1 MGDSA
6 GIFIRNGRLQ
16 VAWLTGSLRK
26 PRVRAFV
33 EKGPEDGEA
42 ALANAFSEAG
52 IPVRKAA
59 VAVPSRLVNVR
70 KVTLPL
76 THEDQIG
83 RTLRF
88 QAERYLPGISP
99 DDVAVDFLLT
109 RKEKSLTELFLL
121 IVKKSDLE
129 EYLAPMRAAGIEAA
143 SITVDFAAL
152 MNAVA
157 QAGLFEGASRT
168 VVVHFT
174 GEEILLLLV
183 QDGRL
188 QAVRRLPPGEESGIP
203 ARIAR
208 EVEYSL
214 TSAGFEGAPDRAV
227 LSGDLPGSLI
237 VDALEHALDC
247 EVTRFDAASQWKCTA
262 GPDAEVLLRRF
273 PVAPGA
279 ALGALGKAAVS
290 VDFLREAYRYRT
302 PYEVA
307 RKPLVLAAVLA
318 VAFIAVELISTMMAA
333 GQATDYYG
341 RMNRHARSLFKS
353 VVRGKKPKFSSTF
366 HKTLA
371 GLVKQRLNSNAGEQ
385 DWQSFLDFMRTLTL
399 HLPTD
404 DRTVILSVSFKGQK
418 ATLRGEA
425 DDVDSFEAVAN
436 SLEKS
441 GKYEVRTPFRVRNQC
456 RRQSAR
462 KPLSFTIE
470 LSPRRK

>member
-1 MGDSA
+1 MGASA
-6 GIFIRNGRLQ
+6 GIFIRNGHLQ
-16 VAWLTGSLRK
+16 VAWLTGSVRK
-26 PRVRAFV
+26 PRVRTFV
-33 EKGPEDGEA
+33 EADP
-42 ALANAFSEAG
+42 ANAFSEAG

-59 VAVPSRLVNVR
+59 VALPSRLVNVR
-70 KVTLPL
+70 KITLPL
-76 THEDQIG
+76 TDEGQIG
-83 RTLRF
+83 RTMRF

-121 IVKKSDLE
+121 VVKKSDLE
-129 EYLAPMRAAGIEAA
+129 EYLAPLRAAGIEAA

-152 MNAVA
+152 MNVAA
-157 QAGLFEGASRT
+157 QARLFDGVSST
-168 VVVHFT
+168 VLVHFS

-183 QDGRL
+183 RDRHL
-188 QAVRRLPPGEESGIP
+188 QAVRRLPPGEASGIP
-203 ARIAR
+203 ERIAR

-214 TSAGFEGAPDRAV
+214 TSAGFDGTPGRTV
-227 LSGDLPGSLI
+227 LSGDLPESPI

-247 EVTRFDAASQWKCTA
+247 EVIRFDASASWKCSA
-262 GPDAEVLLRRF
+262 GPEAEALLRRF
-273 PVAPGA
+273 PMAPGA
-279 ALGALGKAAVS
+279 ALGALGKTAVS

-302 PYEVA
+302 PYEIA
-307 RKPLVLAAVLA
+307 RKPLVIAAVLV
-318 VAFIAVELISTMMAA
+318 VAFIAVELISTMEAA
-333 GQATDYYG
+333 GRAEDYYG

-353 VVRGKKPKFSSTF
+353 VVRGKRPKFSSTF

-371 GLVKQRLNSNAGEQ
+371 GLVKQRLNNNAGEQ
-385 DWQSFLDFMRTLTL
+385 DWHSFLDFMNTLTL

-425 DDVDSFEAVAN
+425 DDVDSFEAIAN

-441 GKYEVRTPFRVRNQC
+441 GKFEVRTPFRVRTQR